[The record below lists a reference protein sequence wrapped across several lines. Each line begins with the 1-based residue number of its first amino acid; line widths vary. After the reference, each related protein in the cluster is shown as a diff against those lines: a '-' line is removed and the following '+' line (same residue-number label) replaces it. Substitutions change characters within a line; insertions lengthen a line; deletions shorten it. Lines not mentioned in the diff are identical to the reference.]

1 VRLVRNSKQKDYGIE
16 ERRTKWLG
24 EKGVFNNGAHQPR
37 RTQNS
42 YLLFRDRLLY
52 VFLSDK
58 PIDLFLSLLL
68 PVGME
73 LFSGGNEW
81 DCSFLDLVFL
91 NSQTVSCQSC
101 LKVFIQDYSWVRR
114 WCRDQRSLFLDLSN
128 PAVVQPDSGG
138 GGKDVGRNRVA
149 VHTFGLNIS

>member
-1 VRLVRNSKQKDYGIE
+1 VS
-16 ERRTKWLG
+16 
-24 EKGVFNNGAHQPR
+24 NNGAHQPK
-37 RTQNS
+37 RTQYS
-42 YLLFRDRLLY
+42 YLLFCDRLLY

-68 PVGME
+68 LVGME
-73 LFSGGNEW
+73 LFSGESEW

-114 WCRDQRSLFLDLSN
+114 WCRDQPSLFLDLSN
-128 PAVVQPDSGG
+128 PAVVEPDSGDG
-138 GGKDVGRNRVA
+138 SKDVGRNRVA
-149 VHTFGLNIS
+149 VRNFGVNSS